1 MHHPFQNLWG
11 TGNDLDLDPGGK
23 NSSSW
28 TLNASVYVSYTLPAS
43 NPPPPTPAR
52 LSSCSHGFF
61 PLLGTHFCQPQVGTS
76 AQFLFAFWL
85 AEHLPPASR
94 FPLFP
99 PLPPPPN
106 LLPLPLQSLAGA
118 PVGEMRER
126 QPCLGRGIEAR
137 VPVSPPPNSCC
148 GAARGEE
155 GRGRG
160 GGKVQPELV
169 EEAEAKGQAWHLA
182 PALTRGLTAQ
192 QSFPRW
198 KCQTQVHRGPC
209 ILMGHWSWSPMGRH
223 YSWREEPWTVV
234 WESV

>member
-94 FPLFP
+94 FPLLL
-99 PLPPPPN
+99 PLPRPH

-118 PVGEMRER
+118 P
-126 QPCLGRGIEAR
+126 
-137 VPVSPPPNSCC
+137 
-148 GAARGEE
+148 
-155 GRGRG
+155 
-160 GGKVQPELV
+160 
-169 EEAEAKGQAWHLA
+169 
-182 PALTRGLTAQ
+182 
-192 QSFPRW
+192 
-198 KCQTQVHRGPC
+198 
-209 ILMGHWSWSPMGRH
+209 
-223 YSWREEPWTVV
+223 
-234 WESV
+234 